1 MVTIELG
8 NVHSKEQAQKI
19 IEKLSGQTY
28 YNFQVD
34 YGVYAGNYPVTVS
47 TDYPGATEEEVKN
60 MLLFVMA
67 CEL

>member
-8 NVHSKEQAQKI
+8 NVSSKEQAQRL
-19 IEKLSGQTY
+19 IEKLSGKTY
-28 YNFQVD
+28 YDFQVD
-34 YGVYAGNYPVTVS
+34 YSVSAGNYPVTVS